1 MIIIHH
7 RRNTLAELAD
17 TDPQFGVEIDL
28 RNHGDEILVTHD
40 PFITEAVLL
49 QDWLKQYRH
58 RFLIANVKEE
68 GLEPRLTALLAEHGV
83 DNFFILDESIP
94 FIRKYALEG
103 LSNFAVRVSELESV
117 DTALRISSYLRGH
130 NRSIGWIWADSF
142 TGMPLPPNEALALRQ
157 AGYRIC
163 IVSPELHH
171 VNDPGSYEAHA
182 LRYIEALKDS
192 SMVASRPD
200 MVCTK
205 CPELWASNYCAQA
218 DAF

>member
-1 MIIIHH
+1 MIVIHH
-7 RRNTLAELAD
+7 RRNTVAELAD

-40 PFITEAVLL
+40 PFITRAVLL

-68 GLEPRLTALLAEHGV
+68 GLEPRLTALLAEYGV
-83 DNFFILDESIP
+83 SDFFILDESIP

-103 LSNFAVRVSELESV
+103 LPNFAVRVSELESIE
-117 DTALRISSYLRGH
+117 TALRIASYLHGE
-130 NRSIGWIWADSF
+130 NRSINWIWADSF
-142 TGMPLPPNEALALRQ
+142 TGMPLHPDEALALRQ

-171 VNDPGSYEAHA
+171 VNDPASYEARA
-182 LRYIEALKDS
+182 LRYIEALKEPGMES
-192 SMVASRPD
+192 SRPD

-205 CPELWASNYCAQA
+205 CPLLWGSNYSI
-218 DAF
+218 